1 MHSDN
6 RLVRRFFATALATLG
21 LAAIPAA
28 AMAQP
33 LNSVAIR
40 TSASAGYLVLDVSG
54 GSTRAGAEIIQWYGH
69 GGSNQ
74 RWNFVPLGNGK
85 QKIVNQNSGMCLA
98 VSSVAGQSLFQWYCN
113 GDPHEEWRGDLGY
126 AFGDGFTAGRSLT
139 NPATGYAVDIAGSN
153 WRAGAAA
160 IGWYDTDAQNQHFSY
175 WQL

>member
-1 MHSDN
+1 MHSH
-6 RLVRRFFATALATLG
+6 RRFFRRFFATALAGLG

-28 AMAQP
+28 AQAQP

-40 TSASAGYLVLDVSG
+40 TSVSGGYLVLDVKG
-54 GSTRAGAEIIQWYGH
+54 GSTRAGAEVIQWYGH

-74 RWNFVPLGNGK
+74 RWNFVPLGNGN

-98 VSSVAGQSLFQWYCN
+98 VSSVAGRSLFQWYCN
-113 GDPHEEWRGDLGY
+113 SDPQEEWHGDLGY

-153 WRAGAAA
+153 PWAGASA
-160 IGWYDTDAQNQHFSY
+160 IGWYDNDTQNQHFSY